1 MDWTP
6 APSQISVNDTE
17 SDGPGSDA
25 PTAVRP
31 QRGKTG
37 SPARHLRTVGKASPP
52 WSDRPDLGAA
62 LSDACAGDEGAFRL
76 LYRDMQPRLLRY
88 LRALVGAEAEDVASE
103 TWLHVARDLHTF
115 QGDTDGFRGWVTT
128 IARHRATDHL
138 RHARRRPPPLMVTA
152 EDLESWAARDDT
164 EARALESVST
174 DAAIGL
180 ICQLPRDQAE
190 AVLLRV
196 VVGLDAITAGKVLG
210 KRPGAVRTASYR
222 GLRRISGY
230 LEEGGNA
237 PGELPAMSVKRDV
250 ITRGSFW
257 RDTGEPSDTRD

>member
-1 MDWTP
+1 MDWTSAPSP
-6 APSQISVNDTE
+6 APVTGTE
-17 SDGPGSDA
+17 VGGPVSE
-25 PTAVRP
+25 TRMVVRT
-31 QRGKTG
+31 QRGG
-37 SPARHLRTVGKASPP
+37 SSPAARRRRDSAAP
-52 WSDRPDLGAA
+52 WSALPDLSTA
-62 LSDACAGDEGAFRL
+62 LREACAGDEGAFRL

-115 QGDTDGFRGWVTT
+115 HGDTDGFRGWVTT

-138 RHARRRPPPLMVTA
+138 RHSRRRPPPLMVTA
-152 EDLESWAARDDT
+152 EDLESWAAGDDT

-174 DAAIGL
+174 DSAIRL
-180 ICQLPRDQAE
+180 ISQLPQDQAE

-196 VVGLDAITAGKVLG
+196 VVGLDAIAAGKVLG

-222 GLRRISGY
+222 GLRRISSY
-230 LEEGGNA
+230 LAEAGENASGG
-237 PGELPAMSVKRDV
+237 LPAMSRKRDV

-257 RDTGEPSDTRD
+257 SDNGEPSDTRD

>member
-1 MDWTP
+1 MD
-6 APSQISVNDTE
+6 
-17 SDGPGSDA
+17 
-25 PTAVRP
+25 R
-31 QRGKTG
+31 
-37 SPARHLRTVGKASPP
+37 SPAASPIPVTETQPGGSLGDARAVVPIRRARGASPTRRRKETTGLP
-52 WSDRPDLGAA
+52 WSERPDLSSA
-62 LSDACAGDEGAFRL
+62 LRDACAGDEGAFRL

-115 QGDTDGFRGWVTT
+115 SGDTDGFRGWVTT

-138 RHARRRPPPLMVTA
+138 RSARRRPPPLMVTA
-152 EDLESWAARDDT
+152 EDLESWAAGDDT

-174 DAAIGL
+174 DAAIA
-180 ICQLPRDQAE
+180 IISQLPRDQAE

-222 GLRRISGY
+222 GLRRISVY
-230 LEEGGNA
+230 LAEKDTDVSA
-237 PGELPAMSVKRDV
+237 ELPVMPRKRDV

-257 RDTGEPSDTRD
+257 SDTGEPSDTSD

>member
-1 MDWTP
+1 MDRTS
-6 APSQISVNDTE
+6 APSPIPVTDTE
-17 SDGPGSDA
+17 PDGPASDTRMVA
-25 PTAVRP
+25 RGQRDRAGPDVRN
-31 QRGKTG
+31 RRDG
-37 SPARHLRTVGKASPP
+37 AIP
-52 WSDRPDLGAA
+52 WSAPPDLSTA
-62 LSDACAGDEGAFRL
+62 LREACAGDEGAFRL

-152 EDLESWAARDDT
+152 EDLESWAAGDDT
-164 EARALESVST
+164 EARALESMST
-174 DAAIGL
+174 DSAIRL
-180 ICQLPRDQAE
+180 ISQLPQDQAE

-222 GLRRISGY
+222 GLRRISSY
-230 LEEGGNA
+230 LDDLGEKA
-237 PGELPAMSVKRDV
+237 SGELPVMSRKRDV

-257 RDTGEPSDTRD
+257 SDTGEPSDTRD